1 MVQLARTILELTG
14 SRSRLVYQPL
24 PQDDPR
30 QRQPNITKAQE
41 LLDWKP
47 VTSLKEGLIKTIAY
61 FEDLLR
67 EPGIMEILGE
77 NSQKGAQT
85 TKA

>member
-1 MVQLARTILELTG
+1 MLQLAKIILDLTG
-14 SRSRLVYQPL
+14 SRSRIVYQPL

-30 QRQPNITKAQE
+30 QRQPDITKAKD
-41 LLDWKP
+41 LLEWKP
-47 VTSLKEGLIKTIAY
+47 DTPLKEGLIKTIAY

-77 NSQKGAQT
+77 SPEKTIHGA
-85 TKA
+85 